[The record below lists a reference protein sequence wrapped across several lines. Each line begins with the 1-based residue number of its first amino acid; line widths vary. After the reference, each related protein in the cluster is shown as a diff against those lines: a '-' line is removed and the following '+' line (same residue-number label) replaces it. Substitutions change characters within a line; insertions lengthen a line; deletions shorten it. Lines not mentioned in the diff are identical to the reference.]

1 MDNVEYNDAN
11 RAFIQAFMARSSM
24 TLPEVQPVLAAI
36 MSLHE
41 GRPIEPDDVT
51 TEHLSSFISAANSAI
66 SPFDLEIRSSLHQAS
81 QANPQGTTDPTP
93 ERFYALV
100 NTTSDALTQLATT
113 RSADEI
119 AFVKR
124 ILDYMFDTNNTR
136 RCEGMAI
143 SSIQAIQQ
151 AKTSG
156 DTSRRRSTNVGGAQ
170 ANQGGTAQPLSMTQ
184 AENVMRQLVDE
195 GWFEKS
201 RKGLFTLTPR
211 ALMELRGWLVLTY
224 NDDVTR
230 IKNCAA
236 CKEIITV
243 GQRCGDLD
251 CPGRL
256 HDHCMRNF
264 FRMQQAE
271 KCPVCKEEWPGDK
284 FVGERAIA
292 AQQGRPPTVAVQRET
307 APPSSM
313 PNGHHN
319 ASEVEDGDEDEG

>member
-1 MDNVEYNDAN
+1 MDDVEYNDAN

-24 TLPEVQPVLAAI
+24 TLPEAQPVLAAI
-36 MSLHE
+36 ISQHE
-41 GRPIEPDDVT
+41 GRTVDPDDVT
-51 TEHLSSFISAANSAI
+51 AEHLSSFISAANSAI
-66 SPFDLEIRSSLHQAS
+66 SSFDLEIRSSLHQTPQGNS
-81 QANPQGTTDPTP
+81 QGTTTPAP

-113 RSADEI
+113 HSADEI

-124 ILDYMFDTNNTR
+124 VLDYMFDTNNTR

-156 DTSRRRSTNVGGAQ
+156 DASRRRSTNV
-170 ANQGGTAQPLSMTQ
+170 
-184 AENVMRQLVDE
+184 ENVMRRLTDE
-195 GWFEKS
+195 GWLEKS

-243 GQRCGDLD
+243 AVCTTTACGTSFE
-251 CPGRL
+251 CSK
-256 HDHCMRNF
+256 
-264 FRMQQAE
+264 QK
-271 KCPVCKEEWPGDK
+271 KCPVCKEEWPGDQ
-284 FVGERAIA
+284 FVGERAII
-292 AQQGRPPTVAVQRET
+292 AQQGRRPITAAVPSET
-307 APPSSM
+307 APPSSV
-313 PNGHHN
+313 PNGQHD
-319 ASEVEDGDEDEG
+319 ASQEGNGDEDEG